1 MKRHPRKTRPALALA
16 AAMLA
21 AGSLAPAPAQ
31 AEGEIIKVRI
41 MSSDLAAT
49 IAQGAVHTCREKG
62 YQASA
67 VVLDRA
73 GNMIAAQRDT
83 LASRHTLE
91 IAERKAGL
99 VVMSGTDS
107 GDMRK
112 NREDI
117 RPELNQMQG
126 IIVMDGGVQ
135 IRVAG
140 SLVGAVGVSGAPG
153 GDIDAECAR
162 GGIDKVRDI
171 LDFAD

>member
-1 MKRHPRKTRPALALA
+1 MKRTIAALALA
-16 AAMLA
+16 ATA
-21 AGSLAPAPAQ
+21 AAFSPAPAL

-99 VVMSGTDS
+99 VVMSGADS
-107 GDMRK
+107 AFMRK

-117 RPELNQMQG
+117 RPELNQMKG
-126 IIVMDGGVQ
+126 IIVMEGGLQ

-153 GDIDAECAR
+153 GDIDAECAQ

>member
-1 MKRHPRKTRPALALA
+1 MKRQTPKSTTALALA
-16 AAMLA
+16 AAMLTA
-21 AGSLAPAPAQ
+21 SALAPAPAQ

>member
-1 MKRHPRKTRPALALA
+1 MKQLHAALA
-16 AAMLA
+16 AAALA
-21 AGSLAPAPAQ
+21 APPAQ

-62 YQASA
+62 YQAAA

-99 VVMSGTDS
+99 VVMSGVDS
-107 GDMRK
+107 G
-112 NREDI
+112 
-117 RPELNQMQG
+117 
-126 IIVMDGGVQ
+126 
-135 IRVAG
+135 AG

>member
-1 MKRHPRKTRPALALA
+1 MKQLHATLAAAAFAVAALA
-16 AAMLA
+16 A
-21 AGSLAPAPAQ
+21 PPAQ

-41 MSSDLAAT
+41 MSSDLAAK
-49 IAQGAVHTCREKG
+49 IAQGAVHA
-62 YQASA
+62 Y
-67 VVLDRA
+67 
-73 GNMIAAQRDT
+73 
-83 LASRHTLE
+83 TLE

-99 VVMSGTDS
+99 VVMSGSDS
-107 GDMRK
+107 GEMRK
-112 NREDI
+112 SRGDI
-117 RPELNQMQG
+117 RPELNQMRG

-162 GGIDKVRDI
+162 SGIDKVRDI

>member
-1 MKRHPRKTRPALALA
+1 MKRPVTVLA
-16 AAMLA
+16 AAVLA
-21 AGSLAPAPAQ
+21 AVILAAPTAR
-31 AEGEIIKVRI
+31 AEGEILKVRI
-41 MSSDLAAT
+41 MSSDLAAK
-49 IAQGAVHTCREKG
+49 IAQGAVHACREKG

-99 VVMSGTDS
+99 VVMSGADS
-107 GDMRK
+107 GDIRK
-112 NREDI
+112 NRGDI
-117 RPELNQMQG
+117 RSDLNHMRG
-126 IIVMDGGVQ
+126 VIVMEGGVQ

-153 GDIDAECAR
+153 GDIDADCAR
-162 GGIDKVRDI
+162 GGIDTVRDI

>member
-1 MKRHPRKTRPALALA
+1 MKQLHAALA
-16 AAMLA
+16 AAALAVTALA
-21 AGSLAPAPAQ
+21 APPAQ

-62 YQASA
+62 YQAAA

-83 LASRHTLE
+83 LE

-99 VVMSGTDS
+99 VVMSGVDS

-112 NREDI
+112 NRDDI

>member
-1 MKRHPRKTRPALALA
+1 MKQLHAALA
-16 AAMLA
+16 AAALAVTALA
-21 AGSLAPAPAQ
+21 APPAQ

-49 IAQGAVHTCREKG
+49 T
-62 YQASA
+62 
-67 VVLDRA
+67 
-73 GNMIAAQRDT
+73 AQRDP

-99 VVMSGTDS
+99 VVMSGVDS

-112 NREDI
+112 NRDDI

>member
-1 MKRHPRKTRPALALA
+1 MTRLHAALA
-16 AAMLA
+16 AAVIA
-21 AGSLAPAPAQ
+21 APVLFAPPAQ
-31 AEGEIIKVRI
+31 ADGEIIKVRI
-41 MSSDLAAT
+41 MSSDLAAK
-49 IAQGAVHTCREKG
+49 IAQGAVHTCRDKG
-62 YQASA
+62 YQAAA

-99 VVMSGTDS
+99 VIMSGVDS

-112 NREDI
+112 NRDDI

-162 GGIDKVRDI
+162 GGIDTVRDI

>member
-1 MKRHPRKTRPALALA
+1 MKQLHATLA
-16 AAMLA
+16 AAAFAVA
-21 AGSLAPAPAQ
+21 AFAAPPAQ

-41 MSSDLAAT
+41 MSSDLAAK
-49 IAQGAVHTCREKG
+49 IAQGAVHACRDKG

-83 LASRHTLE
+83 LASRYTLE

-99 VVMSGTDS
+99 VVMSGSDS
-107 GDMRK
+107 GEMRK
-112 NREDI
+112 SRGDI
-117 RPELNQMQG
+117 RPELNQMRG

-162 GGIDKVRDI
+162 SGIDKVRDV

>member
-1 MKRHPRKTRPALALA
+1 MKRLYAALA
-16 AAMLA
+16 ATTLA
-21 AGSLAPAPAQ
+21 VTAFAATPAQ
-31 AEGEIIKVRI
+31 ADGEIIKVRI
-41 MSSDLAAT
+41 MSSDLAAK
-49 IAQGAVHTCREKG
+49 IAQGAVHTCRDKG
-62 YQASA
+62 YQAAA

-73 GNMIAAQRDT
+73 GNVIAAQRDT

-99 VVMSGTDS
+99 VVMSGVDS
-107 GDMRK
+107 GEMRK
-112 NREDI
+112 NRADI

-126 IIVMDGGVQ
+126 LIVMDGGVQ
-135 IRVAG
+135 VRVAG

-162 GGIDKVRDI
+162 GGIDTVRDI